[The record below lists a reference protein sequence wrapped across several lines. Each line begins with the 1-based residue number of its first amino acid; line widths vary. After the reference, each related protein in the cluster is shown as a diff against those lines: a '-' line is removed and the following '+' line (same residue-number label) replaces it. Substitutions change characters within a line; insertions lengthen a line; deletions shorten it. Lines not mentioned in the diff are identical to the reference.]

1 MIQATISQFMTRC
14 TRDQGLGRCCVDLEF
29 RDEVFTGDVNV
40 EHGDYQHLESGVKAT
55 GMKCRINREEGV
67 MSRVRC

>member
-1 MIQATISQFMTRC
+1 M
-14 TRDQGLGRCCVDLEF
+14 RCCVDLEF